1 MGGRKTKPQSDDII
15 MAQCTKCD
23 RIFVKN
29 DGVDDAKECPFCGSE
44 LFTPFELD
52 IDKAIDVVCDGSI
65 QKETRR

>member
-1 MGGRKTKPQSDDII
+1 MGGRKAKTEEDAIV

-23 RIFVKN
+23 RIFVQH
-29 DGVDDAKECPFCGSE
+29 DGVDEAKECPFCGSE

-65 QKETRR
+65 QEKARR

>member
-1 MGGRKTKPQSDDII
+1 